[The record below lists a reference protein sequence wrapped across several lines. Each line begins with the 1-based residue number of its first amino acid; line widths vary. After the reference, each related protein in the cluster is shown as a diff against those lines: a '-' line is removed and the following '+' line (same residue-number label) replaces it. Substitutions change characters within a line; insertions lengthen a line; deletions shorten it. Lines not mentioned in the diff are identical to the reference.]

1 MLGQVCGADAQ
12 VQSPLQRNPVPSVLK
27 KARFP
32 AACVRFAPQSCP
44 GIGRANSQPPPGT
57 PLQVTR
63 ILAVRH
69 GETAWNKDTRIQ
81 GHTDIAL
88 NDHGRWQARQ
98 LAQALRDEPIAAC
111 YASDLSRAQETAQ
124 AVADRHGHQVDVHIG
139 LRERSFGSFEGQ
151 TWAELQAANPVE
163 TSAWR
168 KRLPDFAPPGG
179 ESLLQLQAR
188 VVATVN
194 ELAARHAGEQV
205 LMVAHGGV
213 LDMLY
218 RLATRLDL
226 QAPRSWELT
235 NTAVNRL
242 LWSPEGLSLVG
253 WADTSHLQ
261 EGGLDEPTT

>member
-1 MLGQVCGADAQ
+1 
-12 VQSPLQRNPVPSVLK
+12 
-27 KARFP
+27 
-32 AACVRFAPQSCP
+32 
-44 GIGRANSQPPPGT
+44 
-57 PLQVTR
+57 LQVTR

-69 GETAWNKDTRIQ
+69 GETAWNRDARIQ

-88 NDHGRWQARQ
+88 NAHGRWQARQ
-98 LAQALRDEPIAAC
+98 LAQALRDEPITAC
-111 YASDLSRAQETAQ
+111 YASDMSRAHETAQ
-124 AVADRHGHQVDVHIG
+124 AVADRHGHKVEVHVG
-139 LRERSFGSFEGQ
+139 LRERGFGVFEGQ
-151 TWAELQAANPVE
+151 TWVELQAAYPAE
-163 TSAWR
+163 TEAWR

-194 ELAARHAGEQV
+194 ELAARHLGEQV

-253 WADTSHLQ
+253 WADTTHLQ
-261 EGGLDEPTT
+261 EDNLDERTT

>member
-1 MLGQVCGADAQ
+1 
-12 VQSPLQRNPVPSVLK
+12 
-27 KARFP
+27 
-32 AACVRFAPQSCP
+32 
-44 GIGRANSQPPPGT
+44 
-57 PLQVTR
+57 LQVTR

-69 GETAWNKDTRIQ
+69 GETAWNRDARIQ

-88 NDHGRWQARQ
+88 NAHGRWQARQ

-111 YASDLSRAQETAQ
+111 YASDLSRARETAQ
-124 AVADRHGHQVDVHIG
+124 AVAERHGHKVEMHSG
-139 LRERSFGSFEGQ
+139 LRERGFGAFEGH
-151 TWAELQAANPVE
+151 TWVELQAAYPAE
-163 TSAWR
+163 TEAWR

-194 ELAARHAGEQV
+194 DLAARHPGEQV

-218 RLATRLDL
+218 RLATRLDM

-235 NTAVNRL
+235 NTAINRL

-253 WADTSHLQ
+253 WADTAHLQ
-261 EGGLDEPTT
+261 EDSLDERTT

>member
-1 MLGQVCGADAQ
+1 M
-12 VQSPLQRNPVPSVLK
+12 
-27 KARFP
+27 
-32 AACVRFAPQSCP
+32 
-44 GIGRANSQPPPGT
+44 
-57 PLQVTR
+57 QVTR

-69 GETAWNKDTRIQ
+69 GETAWNRDARIQ

-88 NDHGRWQARQ
+88 NAHGRWQASQ
-98 LAQALRDEPIAAC
+98 LARALREESIAAC
-111 YASDLSRAQETAQ
+111 YASDLSRALETAQ
-124 AVADRHGHQVDVHIG
+124 AVADRHGHKVHTHIG
-139 LRERSFGSFEGQ
+139 LRERGFGAFEGK
-151 TWAELQAANPVE
+151 TWVELQAGHPAE
-163 TSAWR
+163 TEAWR

-194 ELAARHAGEQV
+194 ELAARHPGDQV

-253 WADTSHLQ
+253 WADTTHLQ
-261 EGGLDEPTT
+261 EDSLDERTT